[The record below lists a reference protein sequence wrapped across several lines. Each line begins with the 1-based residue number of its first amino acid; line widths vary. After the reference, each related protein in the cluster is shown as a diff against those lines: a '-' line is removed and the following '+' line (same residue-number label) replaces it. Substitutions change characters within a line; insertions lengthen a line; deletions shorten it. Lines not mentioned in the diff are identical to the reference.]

1 MGELRD
7 FVPMKQVLERFT
19 SKSNAFRK
27 IKHAVVCLGA
37 SLLVIDVLVL
47 PQSYAALFFTLDAPI

>member
-47 PQSYAALFFTLDAPI
+47 PQSYAALFLP